1 MNVVSIIMA
10 AFSLLAA
17 LDLITGNHLKIGKEF
32 ERGLHMLGPMA
43 ISMVGM
49 LVLVPAI
56 EALLTPVLS
65 AVTGVLPLEPSSLVG
80 CLLANDM
87 GGAPLSLALSKTE
100 LSGYFN
106 GLVVGSMMGATVSF
120 TIPLAM
126 GVVRKEQRDK
136 MLMGL
141 LCGICTVP
149 VGCLVS
155 GLMLAMPPLELLV
168 NVVPLLLFAALL
180 VLALLFIPRAAVK
193 IFSVLGSAVRI
204 VILCGLAAGLFSFL
218 TGVKIPYTAPIEE
231 GFSVIF
237 KCAAVMTG
245 AFPLISLLSR
255 ALRRPLTA
263 LGRRIGINPVS
274 AVNLVGTLATNLTT
288 FSMMGEMDDKG
299 VVLNSAFAVSAA
311 FTFAGH
317 LAFTL
322 SVNPDC
328 LPAVIV
334 GKLIAGL
341 CALPVAAF
349 FYSRQDRTPKENAPA
364 PTETAS
370 AT

>member
-49 LVLVPAI
+49 LVLVPGI
-56 EALLTPVLS
+56 EALLTPALHALTSV
-65 AVTGVLPLEPSSLVG
+65 VPFLEPSSLVG

-87 GGAPLSLALSKTE
+87 GGAPLSQALAKTE

-120 TIPLAM
+120 TIPLTM
-126 GVVRKEQRDK
+126 SMVRKEQQDK

-149 VGCLVS
+149 VGCIVA
-155 GLMLAMPPLELLV
+155 GLMLLMPPLELLI
-168 NVVPLLLFAALL
+168 NVIPLLLFSLLL

-193 IFSVLGSAVRI
+193 IFAVLGGAVRI
-204 VILCGLAAGLFSFL
+204 VIIGGLAVGLFSSL
-218 TGVKIPYTAPIEE
+218 TGVTVPYTAPIAD

-255 ALRRPLTA
+255 LLRRPLTV
-263 LGRRIGINPVS
+263 LGGRIGINPVS

-322 SVNPDC
+322 STNPDC

-334 GKLIAGL
+334 GKLVAGF
-341 CALPVAAF
+341 CSLPVAAF
-349 FYSRQDRTPKENAPA
+349 FYARQQKS
-364 PTETAS
+364 AS
-370 AT
+370 VAAA

>member
-1 MNVVSIIMA
+1 MNAVSIVMA

-49 LVLVPAI
+49 LVLVPGI
-56 EALLTPVLS
+56 EALLAPLLGAIPES
-65 AVTGVLPLEPSSLVG
+65 FPLEPSSLVG

-126 GVVRKEQRDK
+126 GTVRKEQRDG
-136 MLMGL
+136 MLLGL

-155 GLMLAMPPLELLV
+155 GLMLQMPPLELLI
-168 NVVPLLLFAALL
+168 NLIPLLLFSVLL
-180 VLALLFIPRAAVK
+180 VLSLLFVPRLAVK
-193 IFSVLGSAVRI
+193 IFSGLGTAVR
-204 VILCGLAAGLFSFL
+204 VIIIAGLAAGLFSFL

-255 ALRRPLTA
+255 ILRRPLAA
-263 LGRRIGINPVS
+263 LGKRIGINPVS

-288 FSMMGEMDDKG
+288 FSMMGEMDEKG
-299 VVLNSAFAVSAA
+299 TVLNSAFAVSAA

-322 SVNPDC
+322 STNPDF
-328 LPAVIV
+328 LGAVIV
-334 GKLIAGL
+334 GKLVAGL

-349 FYSRQDRTPKENAPA
+349 FYARRTRERAA
-364 PTETAS
+364 V
-370 AT
+370 